1 MSEANT
7 LGGLNVRR
15 GRGIHGRRRE
25 ANNLKR

>member
-1 MSEANT
+1 MSEANM

-15 GRGIHGRRRE
+15 GRGIPGGRRE